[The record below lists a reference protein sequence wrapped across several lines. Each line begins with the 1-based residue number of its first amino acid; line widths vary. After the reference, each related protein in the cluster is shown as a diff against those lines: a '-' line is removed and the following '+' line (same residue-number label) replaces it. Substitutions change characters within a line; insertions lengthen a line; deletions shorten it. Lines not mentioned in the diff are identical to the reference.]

1 MPFSSLND
9 PIDVARAQAAMDAAW
24 DQVRNSL
31 KNDNLTE
38 ERSTLA
44 SIVLGL
50 VGIAE
55 DETDLARRAV
65 DRFFALCQE
74 ITKSQ
79 RAEIAQ
85 MEAILARQR

>member
-24 DQVRNSL
+24 GKVRDCL
-31 KNDNLTE
+31 KDNVNVVE
-38 ERSTLA
+38 ERSRLA
-44 SIVLGL
+44 YIVVSL

-65 DRFFALCQE
+65 DRFFKMIPKE
-74 ITKSQ
+74 NS
-79 RAEIAQ
+79 
-85 MEAILARQR
+85 